1 MQKALVE
8 KVDNMYEPTWN
19 FRGKMETIR
28 KHLMEILEIKQDET
42 KISYIQ
48 HQIKTHW
55 NTTYLSECINFKR
68 PTISRTGQNFEQLEL
83 LYIAD
88 EHTKWYSHFRI

>member
-19 FRGKMETIR
+19 FRGKIKTIR

-42 KISYIQ
+42 NKDFLY
-48 HQIKTHW
+48 
-55 NTTYLSECINFKR
+55 
-68 PTISRTGQNFEQLEL
+68 TIPN
-83 LYIAD
+83 
-88 EHTKWYSHFRI
+88 